1 MIALAVPVQVTTREA
16 TLTDTRAADRG
27 RQFSELATARL
38 DHAYRLAGLVLADAG
53 EAEDAVG
60 DAVVRAWAGFGR
72 LRDVAGFD
80 VWFDRILLN
89 VCRDRLRRRKRVR
102 FIPLEHGLDRP
113 APGDPFRRVL
123 DRDDVLRTMRHLED
137 DERLV
142 VVLHFWADL
151 TLTDVATRIGVP
163 VGTVKSRLNRALQ
176 RMRPVAR
183 LEDLAEKGS

>member
-1 MIALAVPVQVTTREA
+1 MISVTAPLQGTTREA

-27 RQFSELATARL
+27 RQFSELLTARL
-38 DHAYRLAGLVLADAG
+38 DRAYRLAGLVLSDAS

-60 DAVVRAWAGFGR
+60 DAALRAWQAFGR

-80 VWFDRILLN
+80 AWFDRILLN
-89 VCRDRLRRRKRVR
+89 VCRDRLRRRRRVR
-102 FIPLEHGLDRP
+102 FIPLGAGTDRP
-113 APGDPFRRVL
+113 ASSDPFRRVL
-123 DRDDVLRTMRHLED
+123 DLDDVLRTMRDLDD

-151 TLTDVATRIGVP
+151 TLTDVAARIGVP

-176 RMRPVAR
+176 RMRPIAR
-183 LEDLAEKGS
+183 IDALEEHGR